1 MPNVESKGAPKGG
14 RKLTKS
20 LIAQRNLHIPI
31 KIDAPEN
38 IWQAL
43 ASLQVLR
50 LDREGIGYIPNLQ
63 GLEHIHSIYLQQ
75 NQIEKIENLKCFSNL
90 KFLTLAGNC
99 ISKVENLKDLL
110 KLQFLDLSQNNIQ
123 ILDIDELPHSLVILD
138 LTGNK
143 CTDQKNYRE
152 CVLDALPHL
161 RELDRQRVPSRKVAV
176 QDKKEEEED
185 SEDSDVDDCPELF
198 QPLSAEKGF
207 FVDLHNEFFGR
218 STRRREDAEKDHEA
232 HLEELK
238 QWENLRQGGFNTS
251 QGISQAPSLSE
262 PTVSGLKLQ
271 SQSCTI
277 SRPSLKATNPTFLSG
292 LSAVKAKDECSSSTQ
307 QKTSKG
313 EGSDKTSRRN
323 VKK

>member
-198 QPLSAEKGF
+198 QPLSAEKGL
-207 FVDLHNEFFGR
+207 VMAEA
-218 STRRREDAEKDHEA
+218 EDD
-232 HLEELK
+232 
-238 QWENLRQGGFNTS
+238 FT
-251 QGISQAPSLSE
+251 PF
-262 PTVSGLKLQ
+262 LKLPAELRL
-271 SQSCTI
+271 SPRSDD
-277 SRPSLKATNPTFLSG
+277 SHDVHPVPSAECGVPQLLEGTLCAPTDSICQCR
-292 LSAVKAKDECSSSTQ
+292 SHCACRA
-307 QKTSKG
+307 SKHVLDDT
-313 EGSDKTSRRN
+313 GSK
-323 VKK
+323 